1 MQEKKI
7 LRIMHKTTLNKLIE
21 NPKVYYIYDLRGA
34 VFGIDD
40 VGDYIIIVEDGLI
53 IKDELDDSEI
63 VKVSIYSSP
72 EWFKLVTNGEI
83 LPWIC
88 ACINKKYILKE
99 HVKLLMS
106 TNPLQLR
113 KCFDSIKTKILSNLG
128 ETELSKQF
136 NLWKIILFARFCNQ
150 IIENHKIV
158 NFRNSANDYFEL
170 RKYNDFNELFSV
182 FNKLLAPELDL
193 LYKSTN
199 ELLKQEKIVKL
210 QQKINNN
217 ESN

>member
-1 MQEKKI
+1 
-7 LRIMHKTTLNKLIE
+7 MHKTTLNKLIE
-21 NPKVYYIYDLRGA
+21 HPEVYYIYDLRGA
-34 VFGIDD
+34 VFGIDNL
-40 VGDYIIIVEDGLI
+40 GEYIVVVKDGLV

-63 VKVSIYSSP
+63 VKVSIYSSS
-72 EWFKLVTNGEI
+72 EWFKLVINGEI

-88 ACINKKYILKE
+88 ACIDKKYVLKE
-99 HVKLLMS
+99 YVKLLMT

-113 KCFDSIKTKILSNLG
+113 KCFDTTKNQILSNLG

-170 RKYNDFNELFSV
+170 RKYDDFNELVSI
-182 FNKLLAPELDL
+182 FNKLLAPELNL

-199 ELLKQEKIVKL
+199 ELLKQEKITKL
-210 QQKINNN
+210 QQKNK
-217 ESN
+217 

>member
-1 MQEKKI
+1 
-7 LRIMHKTTLNKLIE
+7 MHKTTLNKLIE
-21 NPKVYYIYDLRGA
+21 HPEVYYIYDLRGA
-34 VFGIDD
+34 VFGIDNL
-40 VGDYIIIVEDGLI
+40 GEYIVVVKDGLV

-63 VKVSIYSSP
+63 VKVSIYSSS
-72 EWFKLVTNGEI
+72 EWFKLVINGEI

-88 ACINKKYILKE
+88 ACIDKKYVLKE
-99 HVKLLMS
+99 YVKLLMT

-113 KCFDSIKTKILSNLG
+113 KCFDTTKNQILSNLG

-158 NFRNSANDYFEL
+158 NFRNSASDYREL
-170 RKYNDFNELFSV
+170 RKYNNFDDLLNV
-182 FNKLLAPELDL
+182 FNTLITPELNL
-193 LYKSTN
+193 LYKSTD
-199 ELLKQEKIVKL
+199 ELLKQEKITKL
-210 QQKINNN
+210 QQKINN

>member
-1 MQEKKI
+1 
-7 LRIMHKTTLNKLIE
+7 MHKTTLNKLIE
-21 NPKVYYIYDLRGA
+21 HPEVYYIYDLRGA
-34 VFGIDD
+34 VFGIDNL
-40 VGDYIIIVEDGLI
+40 GEYIVVVKDGLV

-63 VKVSIYSSP
+63 VKVSIYSSS
-72 EWFKLVTNGEI
+72 EWFKLVINGEI

-88 ACINKKYILKE
+88 ACIDKKYVLKE
-99 HVKLLMS
+99 YVKLLMT

-113 KCFDSIKTKILSNLG
+113 KCFNTTKNQILSNLG

-158 NFRNSANDYFEL
+158 NFRNSANDYREL
-170 RKYNDFNELFSV
+170 RKYNNFDELLNMFNVLIT
-182 FNKLLAPELDL
+182 PELNL
-193 LYKSTN
+193 LYKSTD
-199 ELLKQEKIVKL
+199 ELLKQEKITKL
-210 QQKINNN
+210 QQKINN

>member
-1 MQEKKI
+1 
-7 LRIMHKTTLNKLIE
+7 MHKTTLNKLIE
-21 NPKVYYIYDLRGA
+21 HPEVYYIYDLRGA
-34 VFGIDD
+34 VFGIDNL
-40 VGDYIIIVEDGLI
+40 GEYIVVVKDGLV

-63 VKVSIYSSP
+63 VKVSIYPSS
-72 EWFKLVTNGEI
+72 EWFKLVINGEI

-88 ACINKKYILKE
+88 ACIDKKYILKE
-99 HVKLLMS
+99 YVKLLMT

-113 KCFDSIKTKILSNLG
+113 KCFDTTKNQILSNLG

-158 NFRNSANDYFEL
+158 NFQNSASDYQEL
-170 RKYNDFNELFSV
+170 RKYNNFDELLNIFNVLIT
-182 FNKLLAPELDL
+182 PELNL
-193 LYKSTN
+193 LYKSTD
-199 ELLKQEKIVKL
+199 ELLKQEKITKL
-210 QQKINNN
+210 QQKINN

>member
-1 MQEKKI
+1 
-7 LRIMHKTTLNKLIE
+7 MHKTTLNKLIE
-21 NPKVYYIYDLRGA
+21 HPEVYYIYDLRGA
-34 VFGIDD
+34 VFGIDNL
-40 VGDYIIIVEDGLI
+40 GEYIVVVKDGLV

-63 VKVSIYSSP
+63 VKVSIYSSS
-72 EWFKLVTNGEI
+72 EWFKLVINGEI

-88 ACINKKYILKE
+88 ACLDKKYVLKE
-99 HVKLLMS
+99 YVKLLMT

-113 KCFDSIKTKILSNLG
+113 KCFDTTKNQILSNLG

-158 NFRNSANDYFEL
+158 NFRNSASDYREL
-170 RKYNDFNELFSV
+170 RKYNNFDELLNIFNVLIT
-182 FNKLLAPELDL
+182 PELNL
-193 LYKSTN
+193 LYKSTD
-199 ELLKQEKIVKL
+199 ELLIQEKITKL
-210 QQKINNN
+210 QQKINN

>member
-1 MQEKKI
+1 
-7 LRIMHKTTLNKLIE
+7 MHRTTLNKLIE
-21 NPKVYYIYDLRGA
+21 HPEVYYIYDLRGA
-34 VFGIDD
+34 AFGVNDL
-40 VGDYIIIVEDGLI
+40 GEYIIVTKDGLV

-63 VKVSIYSSP
+63 INVSIYSSS
-72 EWFKLVTNGEI
+72 EWFKLVINGEI

-88 ACINKKYILKE
+88 ACIDKKYILKE
-99 HVKLLMS
+99 HVKLLMT

-113 KCFDSIKTKILSNLG
+113 KCFDTIKTQILSNLG

-170 RKYNDFNELFSV
+170 RKYNDFNELFGV
-182 FNKLLAPELDL
+182 FNKLLASELDL

>member
-1 MQEKKI
+1 
-7 LRIMHKTTLNKLIE
+7 MHKTTLNKLIE
-21 NPKVYYIYDLRGA
+21 HPEVYYIYDLRGA
-34 VFGIDD
+34 VFGIDNL
-40 VGDYIIIVEDGLI
+40 GEYIVVVKDGLVI
-53 IKDELDDSEI
+53 EDELDDSEI
-63 VKVSIYSSP
+63 VKVSIYSSS
-72 EWFKLVTNGEI
+72 EWFKLVINGEI

-88 ACINKKYILKE
+88 ACIDKKYILKE
-99 HVKLLMS
+99 YIKLLM
-106 TNPLQLR
+106 TINPLQLR
-113 KCFDSIKTKILSNLG
+113 KCFDTTKNQILSNI
-128 ETELSKQF
+128 EEVELKQF

-170 RKYNDFNELFSV
+170 RKYNDFNELFSI